1 VSEQSRAG
9 SGRHAALQRGVLA
22 ILMAALLAS
31 GSGPASSAVAQ
42 IDVATLLSQPTVRVP
57 AMLDPS
63 EVARQNVALHRENGG
78 STVSLYFGN
87 LAGQRLYVV
96 DVFPERERTVPG
108 AEVSQALLEQF
119 VADNRDLLADPRNT
133 VGTYYD
139 EETGNTAVNVSSVL
153 PDRELALALARQ
165 HNQQFVF
172 DLGAMTSIPVGGTGQ
187 HPADLPPL
195 PQRLPTLVVEGS

>member
-1 VSEQSRAG
+1 M
-9 SGRHAALQRGVLA
+9 L
-22 ILMAALLAS
+22 LMAALLAA
-31 GSGPASSAVAQ
+31 GSGLAPTAVAQ
-42 IDVATLLSQPTVRVP
+42 VDVATLLSQPTVRLP
-57 AMLDPS
+57 ATLEPS

-96 DVFPERERTVPG
+96 DLFPERERVVPG

-139 EETGNTAVNVSSVL
+139 EETGNTAVNVSSAL

-172 DLGAMTSIPVGGTGQ
+172 DLGAMSAIPVGGTGQ
-187 HPADLPPL
+187 HPDDLPPL
-195 PQRLPTLVVEGS
+195 PQRLPTLRIEGS

>member
-1 VSEQSRAG
+1 
-9 SGRHAALQRGVLA
+9 
-22 ILMAALLAS
+22 
-31 GSGPASSAVAQ
+31 
-42 IDVATLLSQPTVRVP
+42 
-57 AMLDPS
+57 
-63 EVARQNVALHRENGG
+63 VARQNVALHRENGG

-96 DVFPERERTVPG
+96 DVFPERERTVLG

-153 PDRELALALARQ
+153 PDREMALALARQ

-172 DLGAMTSIPVGGTGQ
+172 DLGAMTAIPVGGTGQ
-187 HPADLPPL
+187 HPDDLPPL
-195 PQRLPTLVVEGS
+195 PQRLPTLRIEGS